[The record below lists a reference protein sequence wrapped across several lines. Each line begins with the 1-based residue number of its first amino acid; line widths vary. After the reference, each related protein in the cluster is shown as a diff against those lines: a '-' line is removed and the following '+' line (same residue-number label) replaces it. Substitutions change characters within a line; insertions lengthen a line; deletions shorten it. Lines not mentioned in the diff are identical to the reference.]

1 MPRMSL
7 QQMGDPRMIPAKIS
21 VRCFGPRS
29 ELLRGAGRFDFKHS
43 IASIESDETTITVLA
58 DDEMKL
64 RNVIDIIQ
72 SKAVKRGID
81 LKAFDFSKAPKA
93 ASGGALRQRIAIR
106 AGIPKDKSKRLIDA
120 IKGTKLKV
128 QAQVQDEQIRVSAKS
143 KDDLQ
148 KVQQMLRGLDFELPL
163 QFTNYR

>member
-1 MPRMSL
+1 MPSDSSFDVVSKI
-7 QQMGDPRMIPAKIS
+7 DPQ
-21 VRCFGPRS
+21 
-29 ELLRGAGRFDFKHS
+29 ELDNALNQARKEIAGRFDFKHS
-43 IASIESDETTITVLA
+43 IAAIENDATTITVLA

-81 LKAFDFSKAPKA
+81 LKSFDMSKPPEPAT
-93 ASGGALRQRIAIR
+93 GAHVRQKIGLR
-106 AGIPKDKSKRLIDA
+106 AGIPKDKSKPLIEA
-120 IKGTKLKV
+120 IKGSKLKV
-128 QAQVQDEQIRVSAKS
+128 QAQFQDEQIRVSGKS

-148 KVQQMLRGLDFELPL
+148 KVMELLRKLDYELPL